1 MTNNE
6 FLLQM
11 LQAETKLSNGG
22 ILDLFQIINEYDWA
36 VFCSQMGDY
45 DHPGERV
52 QAKKVLDEKLSA
64 YREEDWKKVW
74 KLLKEDGEIR
84 NFYNSHFHT
93 MKDEYNAKAEQYLA
107 EKHLQEQGV

>member
-1 MTNNE
+1 MTNKE

-11 LQAETKLSNGG
+11 LQAETKLSGG
-22 ILDLFQIINEYDWA
+22 GVLDLFDIINEYDWA

-52 QAKKVLDEKLSA
+52 QAKKVLDEKLSH
-64 YREEDWKKVW
+64 YPERTWKKVW

>member
-1 MTNNE
+1 MTNKE

-11 LQAETKLSNGG
+11 LQAETKLSGG
-22 ILDLFQIINEYDWA
+22 GVLDLFDIINEYDWA
-36 VFCSQMGDY
+36 VFCSQMGDF

-52 QAKKVLDEKLSA
+52 QAKKVLDEKLSR
-64 YREEDWKKVW
+64 YPERTWKKVW